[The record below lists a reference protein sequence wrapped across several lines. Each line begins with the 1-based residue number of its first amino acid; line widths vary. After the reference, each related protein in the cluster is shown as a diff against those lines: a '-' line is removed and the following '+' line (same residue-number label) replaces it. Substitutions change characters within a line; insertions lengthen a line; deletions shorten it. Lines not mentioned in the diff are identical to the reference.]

1 MTNDNKHNRPDLL
14 VETEWLAEHLDD
26 PNLRIV
32 DMGPIDAY
40 KRGHIPGSMG
50 LNRDYFK
57 DPDNRV
63 LVMGPDQF
71 AKAMSEVG
79 IGDEHDVIAY
89 DDWGGLYAGRLWW
102 LLRMHGHE
110 KVRVL
115 NGGWNKWMSEGRP
128 VEAVPLSLYHSGK
141 PMSPHA
147 PATFTVKPAPRIQLH
162 PRPAEAT
169 AQRARMGHPGRS
181 HRRRVHGRPDP
192 GQQAGRSHT
201 RHHPHRVD
209 KSRHRRRVQDFP
221 APCGA
226 KTALRIGGDHSREEG
241 SHLLTGR
248 NTCGARNVCPPAPRL
263 RERQQLRRLNG

>member
-71 AKAMSEVG
+71 AKAMGEVG

-147 PATFTVKPAPRIQLH
+147 PATFTSNVLSEYNCTLDQLKEGLNQPEWVTLDVRTDAEYTGALTRGNKRGGH
-162 PRPAEAT
+162 IPDTIHIEWTKAVTDDEFRTFLPPAELR
-169 AQRARMGHPGRS
+169 QLYES
-181 HRRRVHGRPDP
+181 
-192 GQQAGRSHT
+192 AGIT
-201 RHHPHRVD
+201 PEKKV
-209 KSRHRRRVQDFP
+209 V
-221 APCGA
+221 
-226 KTALRIGGDHSREEG
+226 TY
-241 SHLLTGR
+241 
-248 NTCGARNVCPPAPRL
+248 
-263 RERQQLRRLNG
+263 